1 MIEFGKTLRA
11 AREAKGLTIG
21 QIADTTH
28 MTPNAVSEL
37 ENEDFS
43 HLPAPI
49 YGRGFVKLYCAAVG
63 LDPKPLLEE
72 FMEILNGNRDVSI
85 KERATAEVPAPPQE
99 VPASPLEDA
108 EPEPE
113 EEDAPN
119 GPAPEYPEPDAITPE
134 QPEPDAIIPDEPTAS
149 LPQPAEH
156 QGVLSQQDFFRADP
170 EPVKPLPRPA
180 FAPRPEPPAPAEAPL
195 PTPAPAPAER
205 TVSRYSTPIDEPQ
218 SRLSPLGPSYI
229 RLGVLAALA
238 LTVLVL
244 LVLGVRALYR
254 TTSRAPS
261 APETSA
267 PAAAADVAPAPT
279 SAKTAPK
286 AEKPAP
292 QKATTPAAKKS
303 APSARTPQKIPALYV
318 D

>member
-11 AREAKGLTIG
+11 AREAKGLTVG

-43 HLPAPI
+43 RIPAPI
-49 YGRGFVKLYCAAVG
+49 YGRGFVKLYCSAVG
-63 LDPKPLLEE
+63 LDPKPLLDE
-72 FMEILNGNRDVSI
+72 FMEILNGNRDINI
-85 KERATAEVPAPPQE
+85 KERTVAEDPVPPSEDGEPAAEDTPKEPVSAAPLSEDTALVEPIAAVPPPVE
-99 VPASPLEDA
+99 PL
-108 EPEPE
+108 
-113 EEDAPN
+113 
-119 GPAPEYPEPDAITPE
+119 
-134 QPEPDAIIPDEPTAS
+134 
-149 LPQPAEH
+149 
-156 QGVLSQQDFFRADP
+156 GVLSQQDFFRSEP
-170 EPVKPLPRPA
+170 EPVKPLPRPD
-180 FAPRPEPPAPAEAPL
+180 FAPTPEPPVQSPVEAPL
-195 PTPAPAPAER
+195 PASAPTPAER

-218 SRLSPLGPSYI
+218 SRPSPLGPSYI

-254 TTSRAPS
+254 TTSGAPS

-279 SAKTAPK
+279 SAKPAPN
-286 AEKPAP
+286 AEKPAQP
-292 QKATTPAAKKS
+292 KTTKPAAKKS

>member
-43 HLPAPI
+43 HIPAPI

-85 KERATAEVPAPPQE
+85 KERTPAEVPVPPQE
-99 VPASPLEDA
+99 VPVSQHDDA
-108 EPEPE
+108 EPEDEGMSVEPELEEPDPEALAPEHQEPEAVIPE
-113 EEDAPN
+113 EPT
-119 GPAPEYPEPDAITPE
+119 EPVP
-134 QPEPDAIIPDEPTAS
+134 P
-149 LPQPAEH
+149 PAEP
-156 QGVLSQQDFFRADP
+156 QGVLSQQDFFRTEP

-180 FAPRPEPPAPAEAPL
+180 FAPRPEPPAPAPAEAPL
-195 PTPAPAPAER
+195 PTPSPTPAER

-218 SRLSPLGPSYI
+218 TRLSPLGPSYI

-238 LTVLVL
+238 LTVLFL

-254 TTSRAPS
+254 TTTGSS
-261 APETSA
+261 AESEP
-267 PAAAADVAPAPT
+267 PAPIAE
-279 SAKTAPK
+279 SAASPEPATA
-286 AEKPAP
+286 A
-292 QKATTPAAKKS
+292 PAAKKA